1 MRVGH
6 IMGSKAKK
14 KGQQK
19 KNVQQRKNA
28 QQGKKVPQKKNIQQK
43 ENLGQKK
50 NVQQKDN
57 AQPKRGMRK
66 DILVAVILVV
76 VLILSIVAFFAV
88 KKSKEEKAL
97 IRSKAADIESTIK
110 TFYGDADI
118 TVEGKSVI
126 IENPRF
132 RENELMT
139 SICFYNYYYTY
150 ICPEQIHLY
159 EDYTIEEFYANL
171 EKYVGRTDSVLD
183 WCDAFDFDFC
193 DPRNLQQSM
202 QGFSLYREMV
212 SDITDRLSVDYE
224 DATTNQVLEA
234 YKAFEK
240 ELAKDLE

>member
-1 MRVGH
+1 
-6 IMGSKAKK
+6 MGSKTKK

-28 QQGKKVPQKKNIQQK
+28 QQGKSVPQKKKLQQK
-43 ENLGQKK
+43 N
-50 NVQQKDN
+50 N
-57 AQPKRGMRK
+57 AQPTRGMRK
-66 DILVAVILVV
+66 DILVAVILVM

-88 KKSKEEKAL
+88 MKSKEEKAL
-97 IRSKAADIESTIK
+97 IRSKAAGIESTIK

-193 DPRNLQQSM
+193 DPRNLQQNM

-212 SDITDRLSVDYE
+212 SDIKERLSVDYE
-224 DATTNQVLEA
+224 NATADQVLEA
-234 YKAFEK
+234 YQAFEK
-240 ELAKDLE
+240 DLTKDLE